1 MTDGN
6 ERQHFVVSGAR
17 QEHRLFEDGQSI
29 ITAANE
35 DPASLSKLDALL
47 ISLEYQK
54 ADTVLQLSDLFTQR
68 RLSDLQS
75 VGGTPEVEFFGK
87 SYSSELKSNLR
98 WRQ

>member
-6 ERQHFVVSGAR
+6 ERLHFVVSGAR

-29 ITAANE
+29 TTTANE
-35 DPASLSKLDALL
+35 DLASLSKLDALL
-47 ISLEYQK
+47 VSLEYQK
-54 ADTVLQLSDLFTQR
+54 ADTVLQLSDLFAQR
-68 RLSDLQS
+68 WLGDLQS
-75 VGGTPEVEFFGK
+75 VGGTPAVEFFGK

>member
-1 MTDGN
+1 
-6 ERQHFVVSGAR
+6 
-17 QEHRLFEDGQSI
+17 
-29 ITAANE
+29 
-35 DPASLSKLDALL
+35 L

-54 ADTVLQLSDLFTQR
+54 ADTVLQLGDLFTQR
-68 RLSDLQS
+68 RLGDLQS